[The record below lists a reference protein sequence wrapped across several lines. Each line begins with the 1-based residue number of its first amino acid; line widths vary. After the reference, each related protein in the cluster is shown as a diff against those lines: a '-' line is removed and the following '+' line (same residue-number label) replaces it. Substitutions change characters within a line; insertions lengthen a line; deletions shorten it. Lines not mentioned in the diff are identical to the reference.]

1 MFRYYF
7 RTYSQ
12 TIAQDIPTYPTY
24 SYNPQPYQYPT
35 PIHSQWTTDV
45 QQSASLTNTGNTGLG
60 PAYQSFPHL
69 KATYAQMQLV
79 NDISNL
85 SKFKTDNTKR
95 ASQMAYANLRQN
107 RSARRDLAALHAAR
121 SHTYGEREFGLKA
134 WYTDKPG
141 IARRLKTQDQRRQFR
156 LGLVSAFKFFNQLRI
171 GDLRATLTDGDASIL
186 SSLPAGAKASVHE
199 FREYLSLTPVI
210 DVLNLFAPTK
220 AAAVVRILSG
230 IEALADFNQRLCS
243 HLAAQP
249 ALEPIHAVLCDA
261 LRSGVDFEDCT
272 RQNPLNIAA
281 QAVSGSCSTP
291 DVDAAFRK
299 TTATTPASGS
309 PSTNKRAS
317 SIRSRRTAPANR
329 PVYQFGTCYDFQ
341 LNRCSRATCRF
352 KHVCSSCGSS
362 EHGNSSCP
370 EDKKQ

>member
-1 MFRYYF
+1 
-7 RTYSQ
+7 
-12 TIAQDIPTYPTY
+12 
-24 SYNPQPYQYPT
+24 
-35 PIHSQWTTDV
+35 
-45 QQSASLTNTGNTGLG
+45 
-60 PAYQSFPHL
+60 
-69 KATYAQMQLV
+69 MQLV
-79 NDISNL
+79 NDISNI
-85 SKFKTDNTKR
+85 SKFKPDNSKR

-121 SHTYGEREFGLKA
+121 SHIYGEREFGLKA
-134 WYTDKPG
+134 WYSDKPG
-141 IARRLKTQDQRRQFR
+141 IARRLKTQNQRRQFR

-186 SSLPAGAKASVHE
+186 SNLPADAKASVHE
-199 FREYLSLTPVI
+199 FREFLSLTPVI

-261 LRSGVDFEDCT
+261 LRSGADFEECT

-281 QAVSGSCSTP
+281 QAVSGSCFTP

-299 TTATTPASGS
+299 AKATTPSSGS
-309 PSTNKRAS
+309 PSTNKRTS
-317 SIRSRRTAPANR
+317 SIRSRRTVPANR
-329 PVYQFGTCYDFQ
+329 PEYQFGTCYDFQ
-341 LNRCSRATCRF
+341 QNKCSRSTCRF
-352 KHVCSSCGSS
+352 KHVCSNCGSS
-362 EHGNSSCP
+362 EHGNASCP